1 MKSIRFHQFGEPAEV
16 LKIEDVRKPEPG
28 NGEVL
33 LKMLAR
39 PINPSD
45 LLTIQGL
52 YGALPQL
59 PATPGF
65 EGVGIIETLGSGVEG
80 FSVGQRVIPLGTPG
94 TWQEYMIVRA
104 KSMLPVPDPINNE
117 TAAQFV
123 VNPVTAW
130 VMVTE
135 DLKVGKGE
143 WLLQTAAG
151 STLGRIVIQ
160 IGKLRGFKTINIVR
174 RREQID
180 ELKQIGANEVICS
193 TDESIV
199 DRVSEITKKTGVFAA
214 IDAVGGQVGGE
225 VARSLARNGVM
236 LSYGRLSPD
245 PIPLDVG
252 TMIFRTSSV
261 RGFWLS
267 DWFKT
272 TPSARQA
279 GVLNELLQLMVQGKI
294 VPPVEAT
301 YDLDDIINAVK
312 HAQSSGRRGKVL
324 LTSK

>member
-1 MKSIRFHQFGEPAEV
+1 MLLPFRSDSRSKMKSIRFHQFGEPAEV

-193 TDESIV
+193 TDES
-199 DRVSEITKKTGVFAA
+199 
-214 IDAVGGQVGGE
+214 
-225 VARSLARNGVM
+225 
-236 LSYGRLSPD
+236 
-245 PIPLDVG
+245 
-252 TMIFRTSSV
+252 
-261 RGFWLS
+261 
-267 DWFKT
+267 
-272 TPSARQA
+272 
-279 GVLNELLQLMVQGKI
+279 
-294 VPPVEAT
+294 
-301 YDLDDIINAVK
+301 
-312 HAQSSGRRGKVL
+312 
-324 LTSK
+324 